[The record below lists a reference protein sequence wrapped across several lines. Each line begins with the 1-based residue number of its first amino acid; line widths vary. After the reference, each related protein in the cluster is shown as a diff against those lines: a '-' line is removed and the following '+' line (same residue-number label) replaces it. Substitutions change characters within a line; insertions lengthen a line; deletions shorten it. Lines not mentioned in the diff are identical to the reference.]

1 MKNIFNF
8 SLILLILSLNDIE
21 ADISNDNYEITSKAL
36 TLKRKMIIL
45 SGLCTECQ
53 LNATQKIEM
62 KIILNSFSID
72 NANTGPFINGK

>member
-36 TLKRKMIIL
+36 TLKKKMIIL
-45 SGLCTECQ
+45 
-53 LNATQKIEM
+53 
-62 KIILNSFSID
+62 
-72 NANTGPFINGK
+72 